1 MEGRGK
7 DGKDLMLVF
16 SKPLLPLVFPCLAN
30 EATQVSSSK
39 QSKNSSPWVHI
50 KSSLQSYNLCGFY
63 LEQIQKVFLTFIA
76 IC

>member
-1 MEGRGK
+1 M

-16 SKPLLPLVFPCLAN
+16 SKPRPPPPPCEIPCLAN
-30 EATQVSSSK
+30 EATQVLSSK
-39 QSKNSSPWVHI
+39 QSKNFSPWVHI
-50 KSSLQSYNLCGFY
+50 KSSLQSYNLCSFY